1 MCAAGTALRHEEER
15 PSVPEVLP
23 PLPRRRR
30 ETQKEVRVPAGRY
43 RLRQSLS
50 VLHRHLRK
58 RLVPIRP
65 LPWRRYP
72 LCIQHRLLHWNLYML
87 VRH

>member
-58 RLVPIRP
+58 RLVPIGP
-65 LPWRRYP
+65 LPCRQHP
-72 LCIQHRLLHWNLYML
+72 LRDQLGLLLRGLWM
-87 VRH
+87 R